1 MKFMMLMIPAVY
13 RGNKTLDPGFVPDP
27 KKVEEMGRF
36 NDEMAKSVKILSLN
50 GLHPLGKGARV
61 SFGKGKPVVTD
72 GPFIETKEVLGG
84 YWMIE
89 APSKEEVVN
98 GRSVAQR
105 RRAMSSR
112 SGRFLRPRISRYK
125 NKGASGT
132 IFVRGYI
139 EEQYSRGVTEKEQH
153 DSMDAC
159 FAYERRHSSLTLA
172 RPPPFG

>member
-13 RGNKTLDPGFVPDP
+13 RGNKALDPGFAPDP

-89 APSKEEVVN
+89 APSKEEVVKW
-98 GRSVAQR
+98 AQR
-105 RRAMSSR
+105 CPAEEGDVIEIRQ
-112 SGRFLRPRISRYK
+112 
-125 NKGASGT
+125 
-132 IFVRGYI
+132 IF
-139 EEQYSRGVTEKEQH
+139 EAA
-153 DSMDAC
+153 D
-159 FAYERRHSSLTLA
+159 FAIQK
-172 RPPPFG
+172 

>member
-1 MKFMMLMIPAVY
+1 MKFMMLLIPAVY
-13 RGNKTLDPGFVPDP
+13 HGNKTLDSGFAPDP

-89 APSKEEVVN
+89 APSKEEVVKW
-98 GRSVAQR
+98 AQR
-105 RRAMSSR
+105 CPAEEGDVIEIRQ
-112 SGRFLRPRISRYK
+112 
-125 NKGASGT
+125 
-132 IFVRGYI
+132 IF
-139 EEQYSRGVTEKEQH
+139 EAA
-153 DSMDAC
+153 D
-159 FAYERRHSSLTLA
+159 FAIQK
-172 RPPPFG
+172 